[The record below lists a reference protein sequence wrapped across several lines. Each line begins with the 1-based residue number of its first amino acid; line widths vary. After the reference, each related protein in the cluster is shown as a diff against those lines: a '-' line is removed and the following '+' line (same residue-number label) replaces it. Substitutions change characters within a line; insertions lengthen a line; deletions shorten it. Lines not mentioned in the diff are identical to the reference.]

1 MNQRKGG
8 LAGVSFDDKIY
19 AIGGGNGAECFSEV
33 EIYHLGI
40 GRWIPTQSMLHKV
53 NLLRL

>member
-53 NLLRL
+53 NLIRL